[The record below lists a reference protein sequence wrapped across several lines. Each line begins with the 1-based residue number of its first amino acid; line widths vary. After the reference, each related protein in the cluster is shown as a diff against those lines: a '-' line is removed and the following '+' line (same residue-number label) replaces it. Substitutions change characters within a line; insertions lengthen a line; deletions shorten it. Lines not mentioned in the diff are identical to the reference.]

1 MSRFIHNN
9 TVILDSF
16 PQSYYNT
23 KYHPQPSNLMS
34 VSNYYGQKSKYRITL
49 ELDVLDDF
57 NPRQIDWR
65 KVLKIEENE
74 DLDCYIEDI
83 DSPLDY
89 YN

>member
-1 MSRFIHNN
+1 M
-9 TVILDSF
+9 T
-16 PQSYYNT
+16 
-23 KYHPQPSNLMS
+23 

-49 ELDVLDDF
+49 EPDVLDDF

-65 KVLKIEENE
+65 KVLRIEENE

>member
-57 NPRQIDWR
+57 NPRDISWE
-65 KVLKIEENE
+65 KVFNLQDNEKVESIIE
-74 DLDCYIEDI
+74 DLQDPV
-83 DSPLDY
+83 SW
-89 YN
+89 